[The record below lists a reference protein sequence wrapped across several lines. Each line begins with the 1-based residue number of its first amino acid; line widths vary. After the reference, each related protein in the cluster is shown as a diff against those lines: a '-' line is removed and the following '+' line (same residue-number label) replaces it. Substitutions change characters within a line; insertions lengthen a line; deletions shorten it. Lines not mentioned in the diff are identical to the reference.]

1 MSTAPPPGCR
11 RPRRRSIVLHGIDW
25 RTYSRLLRAF
35 ENRSGIR
42 LTYDRGEL
50 EIMSPLL
57 EHESPADLL
66 GRFVIV
72 LTEELGLEVR
82 SGGSTTLLRRR
93 RRRGLEPDR
102 CWWIA
107 SEPLM
112 RGKQH
117 LDLRTDPPPDLAVE
131 CDVTSSSLDRM
142 SIYAAV
148 GVPEVWRLDRRNALT
163 FELLQPGGTYAANPT
178 SRAFPFVTP
187 ADLTA
192 HLALAAGAGEN
203 AVVRQFRDWVRQKV
217 TGGAGPAA
225 PAAPAPP

>member
-1 MSTAPPPGCR
+1 MATVHHPPSG
-11 RPRRRSIVLHGIDW
+11 RSVVLHGIDW
-25 RTYSRLLRAF
+25 RTYSRLLRAL
-35 ENRSGIR
+35 ENRSGVR

-50 EIMSPLL
+50 EITAPLL

-66 GRFVIV
+66 GRFVVV
-72 LTEELGLEVR
+72 LTEEQGVEVKA
-82 SGGSTTLLRRR
+82 GGTTTLRRRR

-131 CDVTSSSLDRM
+131 CDVTSSSVNRM
-142 SIYAAV
+142 GIYAAV
-148 GVPEVWRLDRRNALT
+148 AVPEVWRLDGGTLT
-163 FELLQPGGTYAANPT
+163 FELLQADGTYAASPT

-187 ADLTA
+187 ADLVA
-192 HLALAAGAGEN
+192 HFALAANAGEN
-203 AVVRQFRDWVRQKV
+203 AVVRQFRDWVRQKLR
-217 TGGAGPAA
+217 AEA
-225 PAAPAPP
+225 P